1 MSTPQSS
8 RPRGGEKAVHDAD
21 FDVSDWSKDI
31 DPPVEPLTREEAQAL
46 IAKHPSMSVWQVLAA
61 QTLFGVLVAL
71 LWGGLSRD
79 VSALWSSLYATAV
92 VEVPG
97 LLMARG
103 VFGRNAFL
111 VFVDYQH
118 CEPDQRPDF
127 FVLSGKDWRRVVLKR
142 VADERVRN
150 PRKRI
155 TITPQNTSI
164 FEDHIGRSGRAYEGI
179 GIRPS
184 DVAKYQGRWDK
195 IVGA

>member
-46 IAKHPSMSVWQVLAA
+46 IARHPSMSVWQVLAA

-79 VSALWSSLYATAV
+79 VSAFWSSLYATAV
-92 VEVPG
+92 VVVPG

-103 VFGRNAFL
+103 VFGRNARRGVGRLL
-111 VFVDYQH
+111 VWEVLKLGLICALLAMAPQVV
-118 CEPDQRPDF
+118 RPLNWVALLVTL
-127 FVLSGKDWRRVVLKR
+127 VLVLKVVGVVLL
-142 VADERVRN
+142 
-150 PRKRI
+150 
-155 TITPQNTSI
+155 
-164 FEDHIGRSGRAYEGI
+164 
-179 GIRPS
+179 
-184 DVAKYQGRWDK
+184 
-195 IVGA
+195 VGQRRCEKS